1 MFVVKSFDSMVKNSY
16 SFCADSVNIR
26 IPGPPNLG
34 RRDINLPS
42 VSEQFTPPVIGGMN
56 SVLMTLSNC
65 LSWVLMFSIVLMKL
79 VYVWILWGNQSTLLE
94 VHITL
99 FYTTHATLLSF
110 GLFFSWIYFCLNVSD
125 PITPPRCRWHS
136 VVIFMFVSLKTD

>member
-42 VSEQFTPPVIGGMN
+42 VPEQFTPPVIGGMN

-65 LSWVLMFSIVLMKL
+65 LSWGFDVQYCPHEI
-79 VYVWILWGNQSTLLE
+79 
-94 VHITL
+94 
-99 FYTTHATLLSF
+99 
-110 GLFFSWIYFCLNVSD
+110 GLCLN
-125 PITPPRCRWHS
+125 PL
-136 VVIFMFVSLKTD
+136 LKPEYTA